1 MAGGGAGAGGGGGGR
16 PGGYSGHGGFG
27 GHGGPPRPEPPPYEP
42 WRKEVVGSS
51 QQVLSGVGLAAPGS
65 SPATLASA
73 ESVSVRTKVI
83 AGIQFGTMSP
93 AEIVRASAL
102 QVVSR
107 ELYRMCVQVEGEGEG
122 WGVRGGSGIGGR
134 VGDGWGR
141 RGASPTH
148 SQRVNGTAI
157 APASHAT

>member
-1 MAGGGAGAGGGGGGR
+1 MSGAGGR
-16 PGGYSGHGGFG
+16 PGGGYGGPG
-27 GHGGPPRPEPPPYEP
+27 GPPPRPEPPPYEP
-42 WRKEVVGSS
+42 WRTEVVGSS

-73 ESVSVRTKVI
+73 DSVSVRTKVI

-107 ELYRMCVQVEGEGEG
+107 ELYRMCVWCGYAGS
-122 WGVRGGSGIGGR
+122 GVGGRGGGGR
-134 VGDGWGR
+134 GR
-141 RGASPTH
+141 AYVCCPRPPAKHTP
-148 SQRVNGTAI
+148 SQTPV
-157 APASHAT
+157 